1 MIAVVNDLK
10 RNIEEIVKGFRIT
23 LPKQVENIKFSLEE
37 KND

>member
-10 RNIEEIVKGFRIT
+10 RNIEEIVKGFRII

-37 KND
+37 KSD